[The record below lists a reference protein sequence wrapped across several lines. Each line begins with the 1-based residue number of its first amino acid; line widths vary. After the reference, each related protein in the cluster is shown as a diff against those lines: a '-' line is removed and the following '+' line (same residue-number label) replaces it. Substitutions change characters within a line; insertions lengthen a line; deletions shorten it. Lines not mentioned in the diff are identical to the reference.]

1 MDSAVSRTWLL
12 LSNFLALPCSERI
25 LSSVAL
31 AQGLCAFFFSFT
43 GLFLFPQLS
52 VGVTGAWGTHK
63 KGDLQGDFT
72 LSPACL
78 VSKPWT
84 GPPYVS
90 PPTAAWQSELGGS
103 LLVPAAAGH
112 HGGRPHPQLSSLR
125 LQQRPSG
132 HQREPVCRMLPI
144 KLWLQIAT
152 FFFYFF
158 LLMINLLIIFMIN
171 QLKTSM
177 A

>member
-1 MDSAVSRTWLL
+1 MNSAVSRTWLL

-31 AQGLCAFFFSFT
+31 AQGLCTFFFSFT

-52 VGVTGAWGTHK
+52 VGITGAWGTHK

-84 GPPYVS
+84 GPPHVS

-112 HGGRPHPQLSSLR
+112 HGGGDLTLNSALSTSNSVHLDTGENLYAGCCQLSF
-125 LQQRPSG
+125 G
-132 HQREPVCRMLPI
+132 C
-144 KLWLQIAT
+144 K
-152 FFFYFF
+152 
-158 LLMINLLIIFMIN
+158 
-171 QLKTSM
+171 
-177 A
+177 